1 MLTTSKPPSS
11 LNPPIYSAL
20 QESLGLLLPL
30 LRPAF
35 FAVGFP
41 LHRGPIQNDNQSFRD
56 VMISLF
62 DIVHNYVGHL
72 SKWWQPD
79 RICGAPR
86 FDLRLPLFIDT
97 QCCSFKIPRAWII
110 NRGNPDVR
118 PWPEMDYRLRLFG
131 IIFCYELA
139 FLGFTQKKR
148 LQCAVRT
155 DCILHVACFR
165 AAIFFSVFLII
176 LSCFWK

>member
-72 SKWWQPD
+72 SKW
-79 RICGAPR
+79 
-86 FDLRLPLFIDT
+86 
-97 QCCSFKIPRAWII
+97 
-110 NRGNPDVR
+110 
-118 PWPEMDYRLRLFG
+118 
-131 IIFCYELA
+131 
-139 FLGFTQKKR
+139 
-148 LQCAVRT
+148 
-155 DCILHVACFR
+155 
-165 AAIFFSVFLII
+165 
-176 LSCFWK
+176 